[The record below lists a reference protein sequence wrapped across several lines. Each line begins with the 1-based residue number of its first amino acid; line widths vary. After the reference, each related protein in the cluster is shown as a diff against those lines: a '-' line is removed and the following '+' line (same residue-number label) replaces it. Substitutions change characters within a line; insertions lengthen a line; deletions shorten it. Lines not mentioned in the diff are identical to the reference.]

1 MIMKFY
7 DTRAFDDAKCVI
19 NKMDP
24 KYRWCMKSVD
34 SCLLNV
40 CHKNISDHR
49 RDARS
54 HWGPKNLPIQSVLE
68 RKYCK
73 IKTQFQT
80 NICSEE
86 ASRAD

>member
-1 MIMKFY
+1 MKLP
-7 DTRAFDDAKCVI
+7 DTRAFDDTKCVI
-19 NKMDP
+19 NKTDP
-24 KYRWCMKSVD
+24 KCRWCMKSVD

-40 CHKNISDHR
+40 CHYNISYQR

-68 RKYCK
+68 QNYYK

-80 NICSEE
+80 KHDILYS
-86 ASRAD
+86 